1 MAEMMIPVRDRESV
15 LRSTENITIQELLF
29 GNMLEIDPE
38 KNLSVDYDGRRV
50 HVFLRSTSDSGICP
64 CCGTCAHKVHC
75 TNYRHPQWMPV
86 GGMTTYAH
94 IALKRFKCENE
105 SCPQQTFVEELE
117 NARKYQQR
125 SDLVNTVLFAVSV
138 FCSDI
143 AAAMI
148 CRDMGIMVSHDSAN
162 RIIEHCFVEDDPDI
176 EFIGVDDVCL
186 RKGQTYHTAIYDGND
201 HHLLAL
207 LDGRDGKALKEW
219 LKEHPKIKIVA
230 RDRASAYAAAIAEV
244 LPQAM
249 QVADRFH
256 ILQNLLDYLNDIFKA
271 EMPQKIF
278 IRDGV
283 VLDQEPDK
291 VKTLSVPLDS
301 PELNELHYDNTPP
314 VDKNG
319 NEIHYCNKNRNE
331 NSEKYRTYARNRAI
345 KYERVQ
351 ALRREWAS
359 ADHKNMKQ
367 FAKQHSVSVS
377 ALKKYLS
384 MSEEEAALL
393 LEIKEYKK
401 HRTDMDDYMNIVFKM
416 LSDGQR
422 PELIYSYI
430 LHIGYKGSSCSLE
443 NHIKFIALNNFSIK
457 LGKDF
462 HTKEVYPDDTVVIR
476 RFDVL
481 KYISMK
487 NKDKM
492 KDSDVVRYFDQI
504 REKYPAVELCSEIW
518 TTFYLILMGDDP
530 DKIDDFLEKYEGSA
544 ISPFVNGIKK
554 DIAAVK
560 NAISSLVSSGFVEG
574 GNCRY
579 KSTKRLMFGR
589 SGINHLFKKTYAISI
604 IMRQGKSASGL
615 IYPWLNE

>member
-1 MAEMMIPVRDRESV
+1 MMIPVRDRESV

-50 HVFLRSTSDSGICP
+50 HVFLRSTSESGICP

-219 LKEHPKIKIVA
+219 LREHPKIKIVA

-443 NHIKFIALNNFSIK
+443 NHITFIALNNFSIK

-492 KDSDVVRYFDQI
+492 KDSDVVRYYDQI

-615 IYPWLNE
+615 IDPWLNE

>member
-29 GNMLEIDPE
+29 GNMLEVDPE

-50 HVFLRSTSDSGICP
+50 HVFLRSTSESGICP

-219 LKEHPKIKIVA
+219 LREHPKIKIVA

-492 KDSDVVRYFDQI
+492 KDSDVVRYYDQI

>member
-29 GNMLEIDPE
+29 GNMLEVDPE

-50 HVFLRSTSDSGICP
+50 HVFLRSTSESGICP
-64 CCGTCAHKVHC
+64 CCGTCAHKVHS

-219 LKEHPKIKIVA
+219 LREHPKIKIVA

-351 ALRREWAS
+351 TLRREWAS

-492 KDSDVVRYFDQI
+492 KDSDVVRYYDQI

>member
-1 MAEMMIPVRDRESV
+1 MMIPVRDRESV

-29 GNMLEIDPE
+29 GNMLEVDPE

-50 HVFLRSTSDSGICP
+50 HVFLRSTSESGICP

-75 TNYRHPQWMPV
+75 TNYRHPQWMPI

-219 LKEHPKIKIVA
+219 LREHPKIKIVA

-492 KDSDVVRYFDQI
+492 KDSDVVRYYDQI

>member
-351 ALRREWAS
+351 TLRREWAS

-443 NHIKFIALNNFSIK
+443 NHITFIALNNFSIK

-492 KDSDVVRYFDQI
+492 KDSDVVRYYDQI

-615 IYPWLNE
+615 IDPWLNE

>member
-1 MAEMMIPVRDRESV
+1 MMIPVRDRESV

-29 GNMLEIDPE
+29 GNMLEVDPE

-50 HVFLRSTSDSGICP
+50 HVFLRSTSESGICP

-219 LKEHPKIKIVA
+219 LREHPKIKIVA

-384 MSEEEAALL
+384 MSEEEVALL

-487 NKDKM
+487 NKDEM
-492 KDSDVVRYFDQI
+492 KDSNVVRYYDQI

-615 IYPWLNE
+615 IDPWLNE

>member
-29 GNMLEIDPE
+29 GNMLEVDPE

-50 HVFLRSTSDSGICP
+50 HVFLRSTSESGICP

-219 LKEHPKIKIVA
+219 LREHPKIKIVA

-351 ALRREWAS
+351 TLRREWAS

-384 MSEEEAALL
+384 MSEEEAAQL

-492 KDSDVVRYFDQI
+492 KDSDVVRYYDQI

>member
-1 MAEMMIPVRDRESV
+1 MMIPVRDRESV

-29 GNMLEIDPE
+29 GNMLEVDPE

-75 TNYRHPQWMPV
+75 INYRHPQWMPI

-219 LKEHPKIKIVA
+219 LREHPKIKIVA

-359 ADHKNMKQ
+359 TDHKNMKQ

-487 NKDKM
+487 NKDEM
-492 KDSDVVRYFDQI
+492 KDSNVVRYYDQI

-615 IYPWLNE
+615 IDPWLNE

>member
-29 GNMLEIDPE
+29 GNMLEVDPE

-50 HVFLRSTSDSGICP
+50 HVFLRSTSESGICP

-75 TNYRHPQWMPV
+75 TNYRHPQWMPI

-219 LKEHPKIKIVA
+219 LREHTKIKIVA

-331 NSEKYRTYARNRAI
+331 NSKKYRTYARNRAI

-351 ALRREWAS
+351 TLRREWAS

-430 LHIGYKGSSCSLE
+430 LHIGYKGSSHSLE

-492 KDSDVVRYFDQI
+492 KDSDVVRYYDQI